1 MSNLRI
7 QPGEILW
14 LERNQETKRLF
25 GVDEG
30 MLGHPVVILGIGVK
44 GDHVEQ
50 SRHIQINI
58 VRFPS
63 SPSLK
68 IVIAN
73 GK

>member
-14 LERNQETKRLF
+14 LERNEETKRIF
-25 GVDEG
+25 AGDEG
-30 MLGHPVVILGIGVK
+30 ILGHPVVVLGIGVK
-44 GDHVEQ
+44 GDGVEQ

-63 SPSLK
+63 SSLK
-68 IVIAN
+68 FVIAN
-73 GK
+73 DK